1 MKTGRSSAGILTQA
15 LHRSLDRRILFP
27 LMFLLISAFALAVG
41 SANAELRPL
50 DDLQMAAISGQGVDD
65 DQKEI
70 QAQNASLN
78 GLTQVVQSAFPV
90 LGLIDADTSV
100 SGVRYAEGVSPLE
113 INLADGSITINLP
126 EYIESV
132 SFGNLRPLGASSNG
146 PSFGSVQIQ
155 GLSFKDS
162 SITIRMN

>member
-1 MKTGRSSAGILTQA
+1 MSTGRRNAGILTVA
-15 LHRSLDRRILFP
+15 LKRSLDRRKFFP
-27 LMFLLISAFALAVG
+27 LIFLLISGLALAAG
-41 SANAELRPL
+41 SAVADLRPL
-50 DDLQMAAISGQGVDD
+50 NDVQMSAIAGQGVED

-70 QAQNASLN
+70 QARNTSLN
-78 GLTQVVQSAFPV
+78 GLTQVAQSAFPL
-90 LGLIDADTSV
+90 LGLIQADTAV

-132 SFGNLRPLGASSNG
+132 SLGNLRPQGASG
-146 PSFGSVQIQ
+146 GGSFGSVLIQ

-162 SITIRMN
+162 SITIRMK